1 MPKYPRVSPIVHL
14 LPVRRGARVV
24 YGFRRTL
31 EQGREYLEAFG
42 LKVEMGV
49 REPRND
55 VIVPMLERRIA
66 ELQAASIA
74 AELNARRIRDDAEAM
89 DLREREQ
96 AVRDLVDVDRAQR
109 GAMVDASH
117 KGVPL
122 LKHRVPL

>member
-1 MPKYPRVSPIVHL
+1 MVHL

-89 DLREREQ
+89 DLRERV
-96 AVRDLVDVDRAQR
+96 ALGRTLLVNMGRAKDCAR
-109 GAMVDASH
+109 RISASPLECLPLAH
-117 KGVPL
+117 HHVPL
-122 LKHRVPL
+122 